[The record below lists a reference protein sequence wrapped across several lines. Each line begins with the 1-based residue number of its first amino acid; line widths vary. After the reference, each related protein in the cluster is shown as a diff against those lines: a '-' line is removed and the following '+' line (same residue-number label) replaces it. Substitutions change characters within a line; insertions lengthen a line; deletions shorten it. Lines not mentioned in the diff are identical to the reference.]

1 MLKLRLF
8 RVLNNLQKK
17 MWKKKKTTKKNF
29 PEVIKNMLWTATGSL
44 T

>member
-17 MWKKKKTTKKNF
+17 MWKKKNNQKNF